1 MPSRFLLRAP
11 FEPAGDQPKAIEQL
25 VDGLR
30 SGLKEQVLMGVTGS
44 GKTNVMSWVI
54 EQIERPILVLSPN
67 KTLAAQLWAE
77 FRRLFPENAVEYFVS
92 YYDYYQPEA
101 YIARSD
107 TYIEKDSSRN
117 EEIDRMRHSATTALM
132 TRRDVIVVASV
143 SCIYGIGSVED
154 YIGESLELEKGQS
167 IRREILLRKL
177 TELLYERNDYDLGRL
192 RFRVRGD
199 IVDVVPASEER
210 VYRVEFFGDEIE
222 RIQELDGVT
231 GEILGSRDELKIFPA
246 SHYIT
251 PREKLNLALRDIEVE
266 LDERTRWFDEHGRL
280 LEAQRLRQRTMFDL
294 EMLRET
300 GTCAG
305 VENYSRHLTRR
316 QPGDAPYT
324 LLDFLPDDALVFV
337 DESHVGVPQ
346 IGGML
351 GGDRSRKA
359 ALVEYGFRLPS
370 AFDNRPLSFEEWEE
384 RAQNVI
390 YVTATPGPYETRRAQ
405 RTAEMVVRPTGLV
418 DPTVEV
424 RPTEGQ
430 IDDLLAE
437 VKKRTELGQRSLVT
451 TLTKRFAE
459 DLADYLREFGVK
471 VRYLHSELDA
481 MQRIEVLTALR
492 SGEVDVV
499 VGINLLREGLDLP
512 EVAFI
517 GILDADKEGYLRA
530 YRSFIQIIGRAARN
544 VEGHVVMYAD
554 SITDS
559 MRQALDETERRRN
572 RQIAYNAEHGITPE
586 SVKKAIYA
594 LEINENDLQ
603 ADAIEIMAGAG
614 VPREDLLAIVRD
626 LEKEMRRLS
635 KELQFEDAARVRDRI
650 IKLRRRLSGEDVSTE
665 KENDADVA
673 KRFRGA
679 TKRVERAG
687 RIRHSAEDRARDG
700 MERLACHDDGS
711 HGSAQ
716 TRREVFLPAEQRCD
730 GRRVQLVGVAVELEH
745 EMLLGREIVVGAA
758 ERNAGAVRDGA
769 HRGRLVTALL
779 EQVEG
784 GAQDDRPRRFTA
796 FGLRGFDR
804 QSNLGSRCGL
814 VRVVV
819 GRHDDFLAKRP
830 ANHVEDEQV
839 EEMHRAEHEQRDAQP
854 ARRLLDHVRRG
865 GGGPARVDEKR
876 HSAEVDQVE
885 ADDEQVVDRVGEA
898 FLFEDGH
905 QEGAAAAVEGTA
917 DPDRDHRAGDDVDE
931 VVDKSEIH
939 VYHPSP
945 IDLNMFKLEPN

>member
-1 MPSRFLLRAP
+1 MPTRFRVDAP
-11 FEPAGDQPKAIEQL
+11 FKPAGDQPQAIAEL
-25 VDGLR
+25 VEGVQ
-30 SGLKEQVLMGVTGS
+30 SGITQQVLAGVTGS
-44 GKTNVMSWVI
+44 GKTNVMSWVV
-54 EQIERPILVLSPN
+54 EELQRPVLVLSPN
-67 KTLAAQLWAE
+67 KTLAAQLCAE
-77 FRRLFPENAVEYFVS
+77 FRRLLPDNAVEYFVS

-101 YIARSD
+101 YIARTD

-117 EEIDRMRHSATTALM
+117 DDIDRMRHSTTQNLL
-132 TRRDVIVVASV
+132 TRRDVLVVASV

-154 YIGESLELEKGQS
+154 YMGESLHIEKGQS
-167 IRREILLRKL
+167 IRREVFLRKL
-177 TELLYERNDYDLGRL
+177 TEMLYERNDYDLARL

-199 IVDVVPASEER
+199 VVDLVPANEER
-210 VYRVEFFGDEIE
+210 VYRVEFFGDEVE
-222 RIQELDGVT
+222 RIQELDAIT
-231 GEILGSRDELKIFPA
+231 GEILGTKGEFTVFPA
-246 SHYIT
+246 SHYVT
-251 PREKLNLALRDIEVE
+251 PADKLRLAMTDIEAE
-266 LDERTRWFDEHGRL
+266 LEERCKWFEEHGRL
-280 LEAQRLRQRTMFDL
+280 LEAQRLRQRTNFDL

-305 VENYSRHLTRR
+305 IENYSRHLTRR
-316 QPGDAPYT
+316 QPGEAPYT
-324 LLDFLPDDALVFV
+324 LMDFLPADTVIFV
-337 DESHVGVPQ
+337 DESHVAVPQ

-586 SVKKAIYA
+586 TVKKAIYA

-673 KRFRGA
+673 MAIAAAPKQ
-679 TKRVERAG
+679 KMM
-687 RIRHSAEDRARDG
+687 IRNWRK
-700 MERLACHDDGS
+700 
-711 HGSAQ
+711 
-716 TRREVFLPAEQRCD
+716 TRR
-730 GRRVQLVGVAVELEH
+730 
-745 EMLLGREIVVGAA
+745 
-758 ERNAGAVRDGA
+758 
-769 HRGRLVTALL
+769 
-779 EQVEG
+779 
-784 GAQDDRPRRFTA
+784 
-796 FGLRGFDR
+796 
-804 QSNLGSRCGL
+804 
-814 VRVVV
+814 
-819 GRHDDFLAKRP
+819 
-830 ANHVEDEQV
+830 
-839 EEMHRAEHEQRDAQP
+839 
-854 ARRLLDHVRRG
+854 
-865 GGGPARVDEKR
+865 GP
-876 HSAEVDQVE
+876 
-885 ADDEQVVDRVGEA
+885 
-898 FLFEDGH
+898 
-905 QEGAAAAVEGTA
+905 
-917 DPDRDHRAGDDVDE
+917 
-931 VVDKSEIH
+931 
-939 VYHPSP
+939 
-945 IDLNMFKLEPN
+945 

>member
-1 MPSRFLLRAP
+1 MPTRFRVDAP
-11 FEPAGDQPKAIEQL
+11 FKPAGDQPQAIAEV
-25 VDGLR
+25 VDGVR
-30 SGLKEQVLMGVTGS
+30 SGLTQQVLLGVTGS
-44 GKTNVMSWVI
+44 GKTNVVAWAV
-54 EQIERPILVLSPN
+54 EELQRPVLVLSPN
-67 KTLAAQLWAE
+67 KTLAAQLCAE
-77 FRRLFPENAVEYFVS
+77 FRRLLPENAVEYFVS

-101 YIARSD
+101 YIARTD

-117 EEIDRMRHSATTALM
+117 DDIDRMRHSATQSLL
-132 TRRDVIVVASV
+132 TRRDVLVVASV

-154 YIGESLELEKGQS
+154 YMGESLRVEKGQS
-167 IRREILLRKL
+167 IRREVFLRKL
-177 TELLYERNDYDLGRL
+177 TEMLYERNDYDLARL

-199 IVDVVPASEER
+199 VVDLVPANEEK
-210 VYRVEFFGDEIE
+210 VYRVEFFGDEVD
-222 RIQELDGVT
+222 RIQELDAVT
-231 GEILGSRDELKIFPA
+231 GEILGAREQFTVFPA
-246 SHYIT
+246 SHYVT
-251 PREKLNLALRDIEVE
+251 PADKLRLAMADIEVE
-266 LDERTRWFDEHGRL
+266 LEERCRWFEDHGHL
-280 LEAQRLRQRTMFDL
+280 LEAQRLRQRTNFDL

-305 VENYSRHLTRR
+305 IENYSMHLTRR
-316 QPGDAPYT
+316 KPGETPYT
-324 LLDFLPDDALVFV
+324 LMDFLPADTLIFV
-337 DESHVGVPQ
+337 DESHVAVPQ

-390 YVTATPGPYETRRAQ
+390 YVSATPGPYEMRRSQ
-405 RTAEMVVRPTGLV
+405 RTVEMLVRPTGLV

-437 VKKRTELGQRSLVT
+437 VRKRTELGQRSLVT

-459 DLADYLREFGVK
+459 DLADYLREYGVK

-559 MRQALDETERRRN
+559 MRQALDETERRRTK
-572 RQIAYNAEHGITPE
+572 QVAYNAEHGITPA

-594 LEINENDLQ
+594 LEINANDIQ
-603 ADAIEIMAGAG
+603 ADAVEIMAGAG

-650 IKLRRRLSGEDVSTE
+650 ILLRKRLSGELES
-665 KENDADVA
+665 KEDDADVA
-673 KRFRGA
+673 MAIAAAPKQRTTVRNW
-679 TKRVERAG
+679 RR
-687 RIRHSAEDRARDG
+687 
-700 MERLACHDDGS
+700 
-711 HGSAQ
+711 
-716 TRREVFLPAEQRCD
+716 TRR
-730 GRRVQLVGVAVELEH
+730 
-745 EMLLGREIVVGAA
+745 
-758 ERNAGAVRDGA
+758 
-769 HRGRLVTALL
+769 
-779 EQVEG
+779 
-784 GAQDDRPRRFTA
+784 
-796 FGLRGFDR
+796 
-804 QSNLGSRCGL
+804 
-814 VRVVV
+814 
-819 GRHDDFLAKRP
+819 
-830 ANHVEDEQV
+830 
-839 EEMHRAEHEQRDAQP
+839 
-854 ARRLLDHVRRG
+854 
-865 GGGPARVDEKR
+865 GP
-876 HSAEVDQVE
+876 
-885 ADDEQVVDRVGEA
+885 
-898 FLFEDGH
+898 
-905 QEGAAAAVEGTA
+905 
-917 DPDRDHRAGDDVDE
+917 
-931 VVDKSEIH
+931 
-939 VYHPSP
+939 
-945 IDLNMFKLEPN
+945 